1 MKKTPMTMK
10 KIMTRRPELAEGKKP
25 ETQRIGRAV
34 AVPPPVPP
42 ALPAIPEGFGLLVD
56 IFLEDYGIQII
67 EGEWTPGDCYED
79 IPVVDTAKLN
89 SLENNLY
96 YTKEDCPVTG
106 IEYLGAV
113 EDGSYGFIIY
123 NPATVDGV
131 NAAVYWEVLLTKS
144 DAGFFFK
151 RIEVEDNPDASAPIE
166 EGYRTLPQLFLE
178 DFGIQLNKTAG
189 EWDAGE
195 LQENNPVVNTGLLN
209 LLKIGLYYYR
219 DAADN
224 MKQPPRDEAPGDW
237 TGPFTN
243 VQYREQYQEGGQ
255 ITKRFIMSNPGM
267 EAMKSVYLI
276 KSNNSDSLFKN
287 PAPPVI
293 PESEPPAPE
302 PTSELASEP
311 TPEPEPPASEPE
323 PELSVT
329 ESVPEPEP
337 TPEPTPVPVP
347 TPVPPPAP
355 PAPTAK
361 SALREVYE
369 TVPGAQLSTVVGL
382 RTLLAKQQGITKKE
396 AKRQL
401 SGVLKAVSDLSALTG
416 RSEIY
421 GFGCFSAKKVRARVI
436 KNNLTGDVY
445 RMPISTKSAFKPGKE
460 LKEKIAIGTGKTCE
474 QRITA
479 LETLEAVKSAKAAV
493 RKATRRGA
501 KAKRA
506 IAPKVAGKKTGR

>member
-1 MKKTPMTMK
+1 MK
-10 KIMTRRPELAEGKKP
+10 KIMTRRPEPFDQIRTGFAEGKKP
-25 ETQRIGRAV
+25 ETQRVSRAV
-34 AVPPPVPP
+34 AVPPPVPS
-42 ALPAIPEGFGLLVD
+42 ALPAIPEGFSLLAD

-79 IPVVDTAKLN
+79 IPVIDTARLN

-113 EDGSYGFIIY
+113 EDGSYCFIIY

-151 RIEVEDNPDASAPIE
+151 RTGVEDSPDASAPSE
-166 EGYRTLPQLFLE
+166 EGYRTLPRLFLE

-189 EWDAGE
+189 EWAAGE
-195 LQENNPVVNTGLLN
+195 LQEKNPVVNTGLLN
-209 LLKIGLYYYR
+209 LLKNGLYYYR
-219 DAADN
+219 DADDN
-224 MKQPPRDEAPGDW
+224 MKQPPRDEAPGEVMAAPGDW

-243 VQYREQYQEGGQ
+243 VQYREQYQEGDQ
-255 ITKRFIMSNPGM
+255 ITKRFIISNPGM

-276 KSNNSDSLFKN
+276 RSNKFDSLFKN
-287 PAPPVI
+287 PAPPAI
-293 PESEPPAPE
+293 PEPEPPAPE
-302 PTSELASEP
+302 PSSEP

-329 ESVPEPEP
+329 ES
-337 TPEPTPVPVP
+337 VPVP

-369 TVPGAQLSTVVGL
+369 TIPAAQLSTVVGL

-493 RKATRRGA
+493 RKATKRGA

-506 IAPKVAGKKTGR
+506 IAPKVVGKKTGR